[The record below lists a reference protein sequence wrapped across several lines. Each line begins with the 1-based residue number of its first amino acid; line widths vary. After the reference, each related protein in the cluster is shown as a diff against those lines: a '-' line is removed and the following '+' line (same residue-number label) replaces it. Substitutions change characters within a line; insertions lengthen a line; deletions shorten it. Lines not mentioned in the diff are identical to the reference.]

1 MDKSFIFQLCIYLAV
16 FGITDNLLK
25 YLNISTEKKI
35 IFYIVLLVITM
46 KYFKP

>member
-25 YLNISTEKKI
+25 YLNISTEKKNNI
-35 IFYIVLLVITM
+35 LYSLISNYNEIF
-46 KYFKP
+46 